1 MNFFGL
7 QDQANRSTR
16 KLVFLFILAV
26 AATIISIYLAFVL
39 LFMPPKGFDG
49 NLGFHFLRLFSD
61 TPWSQEAESG
71 LTAWVLD
78 RDWWNPALLFVVTGA
93 ITALVIGGGAYK
105 ISQLRQGGKVLAS
118 MLGGRPILSSTSDPD
133 ERILL
138 NVVEEMAIASGTRV
152 PGVYLM
158 EQEPGIN
165 AFAAGFSSDDMVIG
179 VTQGCLRLLNRDEL
193 QGVVA
198 HEFSHI
204 LRGDMLLNMRLL
216 GTVSGITLISTIG
229 YFLLRFSTV
238 GVRHDFGGSGSRAR
252 AKGGGGLGAGIIV
265 LGALLFGLGYLGV
278 FFSKLIKSAIG
289 RQREFLADASAAQFT
304 RNPEGLAGALK
315 KIGGLAAQGSRIR
328 SPNAPDASHFFFS
341 NGLQDSF
348 FRILAT
354 HPPLVERIQ
363 RLDPAFSG
371 EFPRI
376 EAPPDQTSVQSIP
389 APELAEGHTALI
401 QTEAGF
407 LDPEHFV
414 DNIGIPTVAK
424 MDYAAGLRESLP
436 SALLDGLREPV
447 GASAIVL
454 SLLISPEEQ
463 IHALQFRN
471 LQQDGPAAVIE
482 EIKKLFPAVQKLSTE
497 TRIPLIDLAAQTL
510 RNLSDHQYEQFCV
523 LMDSMI
529 AADNRVDLF
538 EFCLQRILR
547 RQLDAH
553 FHGAHDLTIKH
564 RKTEDVLPE
573 SLHLLSALAW
583 IGQQEEAD
591 ARFAFMAGAKQLN
604 LSKPQDLI
612 MASHSESR
620 DLERIG
626 RTLER
631 LSLAA
636 PYVKKN
642 ILLSCA
648 HVVTSDSRVL
658 ETERELLRAIADS
671 LGLPVPPFVRELI
684 RHQNSTP

>member
-16 KLVFLFILAV
+16 KLIFLFILAV
-26 AATIISIYLAFVL
+26 AATIISIYISIVL
-39 LFMPPKGFDG
+39 LLMPPRGFDG
-49 NLGFHFLRLFSD
+49 NLGFHFLRLFAD
-61 TPWSQEAESG
+61 TGWPQQANSG
-71 LTAWVLD
+71 LAAWILD
-78 RDWWNPALLFVVTGA
+78 RDWWNPGLFFIVTGA
-93 ITALVIGGGAYK
+93 ITALIVCGGAYK
-105 ISQLRQGGKVLAS
+105 ISQLRKGGKTLAS
-118 MLGGRPILSSTSDPD
+118 MLGGRPIPSSTSDPD

-152 PGVYLM
+152 PEVYLM

-179 VTQGCLRLLNRDEL
+179 LTQGCLRLLSRDEL

-204 LRGDMLLNMRLL
+204 LRGDMRLNMRLL

-229 YFLLRFSTV
+229 YFLLRISTS
-238 GVRHDFGGSGSRAR
+238 GARISLGSSRSR
-252 AKGGGGLGAGIIV
+252 GRGRGGLGAGIIV
-265 LGALLFGLGYLGV
+265 LGALLFALGYLGV

-289 RQREFLADASAAQFT
+289 RQREFLADASAVQFT
-304 RNPEGLAGALK
+304 RNPSGLAGALK
-315 KIGGLAAQGSRIR
+315 KIGGLAQGSRIR
-328 SPNAPDASHFFFS
+328 SPNAPEASHFFFC
-341 NGLQDSF
+341 NGLQNSF

-363 RLDPAFSG
+363 RLDPSFTG

-376 EAPPDQTSVQSIP
+376 EAPSDQKSVESIP
-389 APELAEGHTALI
+389 VSELVESHTAHL
-401 QTEAGF
+401 QTEADF
-407 LDPEHFV
+407 PDPQHFI
-414 DNIGIPTVAK
+414 DNIGIPTAAK
-424 MDYAAGLRESLP
+424 IDYAAGLRESLP
-436 SALLDGLREPV
+436 SAVLDALREPV

-454 SLLISPEEQ
+454 ALLISPEEQ
-463 IHALQFRN
+463 IRALQFRK
-471 LQQDGPAAVIE
+471 LQQDGPTAVFE
-482 EIKKLFPAVQKLSTE
+482 EFNKLFPTVQKLGTE
-497 TRIPLIDLAAQTL
+497 TRITLIDWAAQTL
-510 RNLSDHQYEQFCV
+510 RNLSDRQYEQFCV
-523 LMDSMI
+523 LMDAMI
-529 AADNRVDLF
+529 AADKRIDLF

-553 FHGAHDLTIKH
+553 FHGALDVPVKH
-564 RKTEDVLPE
+564 HKTEDVLPD

-591 ARFAFMAGAKQLN
+591 AMSAFMVGAKQLN
-604 LSKPQDLI
+604 LSKPHNLAMESHTASSDLN
-612 MASHSESR
+612 
-620 DLERIG
+620 RIG

-631 LSLAA
+631 LSMAA

-648 HVVTSDSRVL
+648 HVVTSDGRVL
-658 ETERELLRAIADS
+658 EKERELLRAIADT
-671 LGLPVPPFVRELI
+671 LGLPVPPFVRELL
-684 RHQNSTP
+684 RHQSSAQ